1 MHVHHSAKKMSQN
14 HEGSLLVIALIILA
28 AIALSTI
35 YLSLVLLNEIR
46 NTRYADNGIISHY
59 SAESGLERSLW
70 RLKLSKKGA
79 CTLNLSISCTI
90 DSDCNPVA
98 TNGICGTSVFFSSL
112 NGLVDQCA
120 AEDGGVADRCV
131 PRCSGG
137 ATPGKKCSDNA
148 DCGTGTCL
156 TALGDPERLYSYTS
170 AVISSG
176 DFTTYNIMRN
186 APVFTDIYD
195 PTKEGQASVDTGIS
209 QLNIDWYV
217 SDCSPQTASAK
228 LEITYTPI
236 SAQSLQPEQPVTQ
249 IDVCGCVDPASK
261 DTATGHFRC
270 ASDLVPTNN
279 SVNIAVN
286 SSKFYRISFRS
297 LDVPVKKIVMVTN
310 SVSIPSQVEVK
321 ASGTY
326 RESETRVSVRTLWK
340 DVLSGIFNYVVFS
353 EESLIK
359 DTKTITTLAYGSMCG
374 FCSDSTS
381 SVPRPCSSNADCTS
395 PATCSIANSSTDT
408 IDAAASQAFCSEA
421 IGAETTVPPSV
432 AINQTNE
439 NSCNLSCNGRTFC
452 GDGTRQQP
460 NGAGDGANSG
470 NEECDLG
477 AGNSDIVALTCR
489 KNCLNPFC
497 GDGVTDNGTFNGI
510 TYSEQCDDPTNTN
523 VCEPDPPLSPGN
535 LGKCTLTFC
544 GDGRVQNPNG
554 SNVAE
559 QCDDPAGNGACP
571 KTCSTACTTN
581 VC

>member
-1 MHVHHSAKKMSQN
+1 MHAHRIAKKMSQN

-70 RLKLSKKGA
+70 RLKIGKRGTCS
-79 CTLNLSISCTI
+79 LNQSISCTV
-90 DSDCNPVA
+90 DANCDPVS
-98 TNGICGTSVFFSSL
+98 TNGTCGNPTFFTSL
-112 NGLVDQCA
+112 NGLLDQCS
-120 AEDGGVADRCV
+120 AEDGGTAERCV

-137 ATPGKKCSDNA
+137 PTPGAKCQTDA
-148 DCGTGTCL
+148 DCGGGTCL
-156 TALGDPERLYSYTS
+156 AALGDPERTYTYTS

-176 DFTTYNIMRN
+176 DFTAYDIPRN
-186 APVFTDIYD
+186 SPVFSDIYD

-217 SDCSPQTASAK
+217 GDCSPQTASAK

-236 SAQSLQPEQPVTQ
+236 SAQTLEPEQPVTQ
-249 IDVCGCVDPASK
+249 IDVCGCVDPSSK

-297 LDVPVKKIVMVTN
+297 LDVPVKKIIMVTN
-310 SVSIPSQVEVK
+310 SASIPSQVEVK
-321 ASGTY
+321 TAGTY

-374 FCSDSTS
+374 FCDGGSTK
-381 SVPRPCSSNADCTS
+381 PCSNDQECIAQGGIACNTAN
-395 PATCSIANSSTDT
+395 PA
-408 IDAAASQAFCSEA
+408 AFCA
-421 IGAETTVPPSV
+421 LETTGGETATPIS
-432 AINQTNE
+432 QTDAG
-439 NSCNLSCNGRTFC
+439 SCNALCNGRTFC
-452 GDGTRQQP
+452 ADGTRQQP
-460 NGAGDGANSG
+460 NGVGDGYNSG

-477 AGNSDIVALTCR
+477 AGNSDIVPLTCR
-489 KNCLNPFC
+489 KNCRNPYC
-497 GDGVTDNGTFNGI
+497 GDAVTDNGSFNGI
-510 TYSEQCDDPTNTN
+510 TFTEECDD
-523 VCEPDPPLSPGN
+523 
-535 LGKCTLTFC
+535 
-544 GDGRVQNPNG
+544 GD
-554 SNVAE
+554 AE
-559 QCDDPAGNGACP
+559 NND
-571 KTCSTACTTN
+571 ACTTACRLTLCGDSIVN
-581 VC
+581 NNPSNSLGTVEICDSGAANSCITQGACCNCTSIVP